1 MSKLLSIY
9 IVDDHPIFCIALK
22 HILEHTDEVSLRLVK
37 SFYNGKDFMNSLEA
51 ETPDLVLLD
60 LNLPDIHGV
69 DIIQEVQKKNRS
81 INIIVLTSYSQ
92 EKLVKD
98 CMQNGAAGYVL
109 KNNTFEELIEAIQ
122 AVDGGES
129 YLGKG
134 VRLFKRDF
142 DIQNENSFDLQGDA
156 FHLANKLTKREKE
169 ILNLIVD
176 AKTNKQIANQLY
188 ISDQTVGVHRKNI
201 MRKLAVNNT
210 ASLIKKALELQMG
223 KF

>member
-1 MSKLLSIY
+1 MSKSLSIC

-22 HILEHTDEVSLRLVK
+22 HILEQTDIVACRIIRC
-37 SFYNGKDFMNSLEA
+37 FYNGKDFMDSLVGEL
-51 ETPDLVLLD
+51 PDLVLLD
-60 LNLPDIHGV
+60 LNLPDIHGAE
-69 DIIQEVQKKNRS
+69 IIQEVQKISKS
-81 INIIVLTSYSQ
+81 IDIIILTSYSQ

-109 KNNTFEELIEAIQ
+109 KNNTFEELIEAIK
-122 AVDGGES
+122 AVKIGES

-134 VRLFKRDF
+134 VRLFKRNF
-142 DIQNENSFDLQGDA
+142 DVRHESSFDLQGDA

-169 ILNLIVD
+169 ILTLIVD
-176 AKTNKQIANQLY
+176 AKTNKQIANHLY

-210 ASLIKKALELQMG
+210 ASLIKKALELQMS